1 MPRILKRV
9 LFIVLPLAVL
19 GAGWFL
25 WKGRQAEAAPSW
37 RLVEISRGDVTA
49 TVGATG
55 TLSAIRTVE
64 VGTQVSGQIV
74 ELKADFND
82 HVRRGELIA
91 RLDATLLEQAKLQA
105 EAELSRAESDLD
117 YRRYLLEQAQTLS
130 ASQNLSESDLRAAQL
145 AVAQGEAAR
154 ASAAAGLDRARRNLA
169 YAEITAP
176 ISGVIIDRTV
186 DVGQTVAASLAAPKL
201 FLIAESLDRMQI
213 LASVDESDIGKVH
226 VEQPVEFTVQAWT
239 DRAFTGRVRQ
249 IRMQPQSSENVVNYT
264 VVVEVD
270 NPGGALMPG
279 MTATLDFIVDRA
291 RAVLLVP
298 NAALR
303 FRPSEEM
310 LAELKQERAARQ
322 EKTAGKDSSALKPGG
337 QGRGMRGGA
346 RTGGGDFHGPGAL
359 TGPSRGNRG
368 GTGAGPALLWILQD
382 GKPRPLHVMKGMS
395 DGTNTEVSGEGL
407 QEGRQVI
414 AGMTTGGSTK
424 SSSPFQPQAQ
434 QSGPPRGGF

>member
-25 WKGRQAEAAPSW
+25 WKGKKAEAAPSW

-105 EAELSRAESDLD
+105 EAELSRAVSDLD

-130 ASQNLSESDLRAAQL
+130 ASQNLSETDLRAAQL

-291 RAVLLVP
+291 QAVLLVP

-310 LAELKQERAARQ
+310 LAELKQDRSAH
-322 EKTAGKDSSALKPGG
+322 KDSSAKRTGG
-337 QGRGMRGGA
+337 KNRGA

-368 GTGAGPALLWILQD
+368 GTGAGPALLWLLQD
-382 GKPRPLHVMKGMS
+382 GKPRPLRVMKGLS
-395 DGTNTEVSGEGL
+395 DGTNTEVSGERL
-407 QEGRQVI
+407 QEGQQVI
-414 AGMTTGGSTK
+414 AGMSASGGAK
-424 SSSPFQPQAQ
+424 SSSPFQPQTQ
-434 QSGPPRGGF
+434 QSGPMRGGF